1 MSYISCAWA
10 YHTNTFQLF
19 REFNQQYD
27 SNTPYIIERKLNGI
41 WCESLDAD
49 RRNVTRMLLLLLML
63 VPMLVMHL
71 PVSDFIL
78 DRRRIRVS
86 SVDTSFIST
95 SHEI

>member
-1 MSYISCAWA
+1 MPGHIILTLFSYLGNS
-10 YHTNTFQLF
+10 TNNTIP
-19 REFNQQYD
+19 
-27 SNTPYIIERKLNGI
+27 TPYIIERKLNGI

-49 RRNVTRMLLLLLML
+49 RRNVTRMLLLML